1 MRNCFH
7 GLCFC
12 PRARSGNATGKSH
25 LEKENA
31 LTTLKLNLQA
41 LKACYFDEVLYS
53 SGTYTGH
60 ADRQGAGLERQG
72 TESQIEGS
80 RYPVPPGRY
89 LAAHHTLSEGRICT
103 NPYAQLAEPQWGDR
117 HGHAYGVDREGLLVH
132 PQPLRPPSPV
142 SNGKHS
148 SREKHLYTQPE
159 PLMNR

>member
-12 PRARSGNATGKSH
+12 PRAKSGNETGKSH

-31 LTTLKLNLQA
+31 LTALKLNLQA

-89 LAAHHTLSEGRICT
+89 LAAHHTLSEG
-103 NPYAQLAEPQWGDR
+103 YARTHTHSWQNRSGETSTAMHTVWTEKGRLFIHSLFDR
-117 HGHAYGVDREGLLVH
+117 LPRFLTESLL
-132 PQPLRPPSPV
+132 RGR
-142 SNGKHS
+142 NI
-148 SREKHLYTQPE
+148 YTRN
-159 PLMNR
+159 LNL